1 MLLLSLERGGRGSER
16 PPLQIAPLLVLSG
29 RERGPLTWVCPE
41 RERERKRER
50 KGATVFLPLHFYGH
64 LRHGKTKIVSIARNS
79 PIFNNFLRWNFTP
92 SSLRA
97 EWRSI

>member
-41 RERERKRER
+41 RERERE
-50 KGATVFLPLHFYGH
+50 GATVFLPL
-64 LRHGKTKIVSIARNS
+64 LS
-79 PIFNNFLRWNFTP
+79 PSFLRPSAPRQNKNRVDSSKFANFQQFSKVEFYPFITA
-92 SSLRA
+92 S
-97 EWRSI
+97 